1 MLTVYR
7 RIDKYPTRAEIFLQI
22 PYRRDRQDDKFPTY
36 AQEEDEHTW
45 NWLSYDILIWYFSW

>member
-22 PYRRDRQDDKFPTY
+22 PYRRDRQDDKCPTY
-36 AQEEDEHTW
+36 AQEKDEHAW

>member
-22 PYRRDRQDDKFPTY
+22 PYHRDRQDDKCPTC
-36 AQEEDEHTW
+36 AQEEDEHAW

>member
-22 PYRRDRQDDKFPTY
+22 PHRRDRQDDKCPTY
-36 AQEEDEHTW
+36 AQEEDGHAW
-45 NWLSYDILIWYFSW
+45 NWLNYDILI